1 MENSKIVLP
10 ACTESIPSAVDFV
23 SKYLQKND
31 INCVDKMAIVV
42 DEIFSNIA
50 HYAYK
55 NVKENVII
63 ICSYSDA
70 LREFTITFID
80 TGSEYNP
87 LTTPEP
93 DVTLPLEK
101 RAIGGLGLF
110 IVKKF
115 MDKLNYERKENKNVL
130 TLKKKF

>member
-1 MENSKIVLP
+1 MENSRIVLP
-10 ACTESIPSAVDFV
+10 ACTESIPSAVNFV
-23 SKYLQKND
+23 SKYLQKNN
-31 INCVDKMAIVV
+31 INCVDKIAIVV

-50 HYAYK
+50 SYAY
-55 NVKENVII
+55 NGVREDVAI
-63 ICSYSDA
+63 ICDYSDV
-70 LREFTITFID
+70 LKELTITFID

-110 IVKKF
+110 IVKKI
-115 MDKLNYERKENKNVL
+115 MDRLNYERKENKNIL
-130 TLKKKF
+130 TLKKKL